1 MGANSL
7 ETSIEPLALDALG
20 QAVDVLARA
29 FRDNP
34 LNTAVLTSRSPG
46 ARQRCNAHGMRAFLP
61 VAREYG
67 FALTARLDACVAGV
81 LVAAPPSAYP
91 LPLPRPFARLRSVLG
106 QGLRAARRWGHVF
119 ETLQGYHP
127 RDPHWYL
134 ATLGVAPDR
143 QGQGIG
149 TALLRRWLARVDADG
164 SASYLETDRAENIPF
179 YERAG
184 FEIVTD
190 AEVLQ
195 TSVWL
200 MRRRARERTNGA
212 PARSD
217 ATASREST

>member
-1 MGANSL
+1 VGADPL

-34 LNTAVLTSRSPG
+34 LNTAVLVSRSPD

-61 VAREYG
+61 VAREHG
-67 FALTARLDACVAGV
+67 FTLTARRDARVAGV
-81 LVAAPPSAYP
+81 LVAASPSDYP
-91 LPLPRPFARLRSVLG
+91 LPLPRPLPRLRSVLG

-143 QGQGIG
+143 QRQGIG

-164 SASYLETDRAENIPF
+164 IASYLETDRSENIPF

-184 FEIVTD
+184 FEVVTD
-190 AEVLQ
+190 ARVFQ
-195 TSVWL
+195 TTVWL
-200 MRRRARERTNGA
+200 MRRGGGARTNGE
-212 PARSD
+212 PAQGN
-217 ATASREST
+217 AITPRELD